1 MSHFYLTLPSNS
13 SQQFYPDN
21 TMTDF
26 TTKLPSTMELKGDW
40 EASLS
45 EISFVKTW
53 KNLPSN
59 SLDIL
64 VDCNNCD
71 PKPFVG
77 HVSEEEHLQPAS
89 QNTDPTLYQLTM
101 RLKDGHYNNME
112 DLVFELNA
120 AASTAFRV
128 STLSSSRKYT
138 EQPTFYY
145 KASANRMFAILAP
158 GMSIKFPPALESIM
172 GFSPDQ
178 NPLVNAS
185 KEMQTIQ
192 GNFAC
197 DLQAGIHALYVYCD
211 LLHYSHVG
219 DIKAPLLRVV
229 PCEGEPDSV
238 ITRYYE
244 RPRYVPVQKKSFDSI
259 HIAIRDDLGDKI
271 QFENGKV
278 LITLHFRKT
287 KNLHFL

>member
-1 MSHFYLTLPSNS
+1 MSNFYLTLPSNS

-26 TTKLPSTMELKGDW
+26 TTKLASTVDLTGSW
-40 EASLS
+40 ECALA
-45 EISFVKTW
+45 EMQFVKTW

-59 SLDIL
+59 SLDI
-64 VDCNNCD
+64 VADCTSCN
-71 PKPFVG
+71 PKPFIG
-77 HVSEEEHLQPAS
+77 FAS
-89 QNTDPTLYQLTM
+89 NELDAIPGDSWIHNDKLYHLTM
-101 RLKDGHYNNME
+101 RLKDGQYNSIE
-112 DLVFELNA
+112 DLVMELNVA
-120 AASTAFRV
+120 AHNAFKTPITYAQPSTE
-128 STLSSSRKYT
+128 T
-138 EQPTFYY
+138 PIFYY
-145 KASANRMFAILAP
+145 KPTANRMYISLAS
-158 GMSIKFPPALESIM
+158 GMSIKFSPSLESIL
-172 GFSPDQ
+172 GLSPNQ
-178 NPLVNAS
+178 NPLVNTTKQS
-185 KEMQTIQ
+185 TTIK

-197 DLQAGIHALYVYCD
+197 DLEAGIHALYVYCD

-244 RPRYVPVQKKSFDSI
+244 RPRDVPVKKKSFDSI

-278 LITLHFRKT
+278 LVTLHFRRAKD
-287 KNLHFL
+287 LHFI